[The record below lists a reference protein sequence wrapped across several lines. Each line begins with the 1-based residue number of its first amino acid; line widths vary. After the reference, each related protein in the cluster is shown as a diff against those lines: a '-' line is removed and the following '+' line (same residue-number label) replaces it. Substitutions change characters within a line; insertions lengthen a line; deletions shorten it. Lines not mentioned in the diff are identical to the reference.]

1 MAWFERITG
10 SSADL
15 FLYNGM
21 LWTFFNDDG
30 PCRGKYCQKNAVQIA
45 TAASRLYVYGMNV
58 KAVENVFVE
67 EGEEEVV
74 TEEKNQGGW
83 GGVVAALLVG

>member
-30 PCRGKYCQKNAVQIA
+30 PCQGEYCQSNAVQIA
-45 TAASRLYVYGMNV
+45 SSATRLYIYGMNV
-58 KAVENVFVE
+58 KAVENVFVG
-67 EGEEEVV
+67 EGRIV
-74 TEEKNQGGW
+74 TEERNEGGW
-83 GGVVAALLVG
+83 GGVVAALFAD